1 MAIKGELI
9 TDATDLE
16 RWRADWDGLALQSRL
31 PYSSP
36 AWMLSWWGHVA
47 PPDAGLR
54 VAIVREGSHL
64 IAIAP
69 FYFRKRNGLVDY
81 RLLGTGTSQQ
91 REPLLAVPDDA
102 SAIKVLVSSIA
113 SAQPPPDLLTF
124 EGIPANSL
132 VPAHLQEEWPGRK
145 RPFLERKTFRGRAH
159 REVPAIA
166 LEGQTYDRWLASRNR
181 HFRKEMQR
189 IRRRLSDHGA
199 VFRLA
204 TSGEE
209 VKRGLRSFADLHYA
223 RWRSRGGSA
232 VLNTRVEAMLEEV
245 ARQLVT
251 QLRFRLWSIQIEG
264 QIICAEIFVCAGGT
278 VCSWLGGFD
287 EEWSA
292 KQPSIQTLIAALEHS
307 WEFGDDRFELGP
319 GGQDYKYRLADQADI
334 LDTTILVPQTLR
346 YPLTRAQ
353 LISKDLARI
362 GFRRLPTQ
370 HRRHVSKALRRLKTP
385 P

>member
-1 MAIKGELI
+1 
-9 TDATDLE
+9 
-16 RWRADWDGLALQSRL
+16 
-31 PYSSP
+31 
-36 AWMLSWWGHVA
+36 
-47 PPDAGLR
+47 
-54 VAIVREGSHL
+54 
-64 IAIAP
+64 
-69 FYFRKRNGLVDY
+69 
-81 RLLGTGTSQQ
+81 
-91 REPLLAVPDDA
+91 
-102 SAIKVLVSSIA
+102 
-113 SAQPPPDLLTF
+113 
-124 EGIPANSL
+124 
-132 VPAHLQEEWPGRK
+132 
-145 RPFLERKTFRGRAH
+145 
-159 REVPAIA
+159 
-166 LEGQTYDRWLASRNR
+166 
-181 HFRKEMQR
+181 
-189 IRRRLSDHGA
+189 
-199 VFRLA
+199 
-204 TSGEE
+204 
-209 VKRGLRSFADLHYA
+209 
-223 RWRSRGGSA
+223 
-232 VLNTRVEAMLEEV
+232 MLEEV